1 MQRRWTSLRKFQRR
15 FFPFVLLSGNF
26 HPLVHFPR
34 QTPALVSCKAKGAF
48 KFVSGRGA
56 IIAMNNDTISTI
68 DSPGKLRR
76 LLDEEKIKGLV
87 IVSEVHRC
95 SSYARFL
102 ATENGATVALG
113 LSVQVPG
120 DSASANLDA
129 KWVRNSSAGNFKA
142 RVNATGK
149 RDFYPLFRLV
159 SLTEGDVSTGLR
171 GELDEDP
178 PLPDAIPPWDIVE
191 QNEAATSEG

>member
-1 MQRRWTSLRKFQRR
+1 M
-15 FFPFVLLSGNF
+15 FFPFVSPSVNF
-26 HPLVHFPR
+26 DHPVHFFR

-56 IIAMNNDTISTI
+56 IIAMDNDTIYAI
-68 DSPGKLRR
+68 DSPGKFRR
-76 LLDEEKIKGLV
+76 LLDEEKVKGRV

-102 ATENGATVALG
+102 ATEDGATVALG
-113 LSVQVPG
+113 LSVEDPIG
-120 DSASANLDA
+120 NSAALDA

-142 RVNATGK
+142 RVNTTGK

-159 SLTEGDVSTGLR
+159 SLTEGTISTGLR

-178 PLPDAIPPWDIVE
+178 PLPDALPPWDDIE
-191 QNEAATSEG
+191 QKRNGTSNG